1 MTNQSGSAFWTCAV
15 CGAMGSALDSSCPN
29 CGAVRGATAPAA
41 VPNPNPTSATPVTQ
55 SASSVSTAVQ
65 SLRAMTQNTLSP
77 TCPTCGATNSWT
89 NATCTSCGAALA
101 VTQAPTAPR
110 QRGVAIALAFLGG
123 IVGAQYFYMGRRAA
137 GVACVLMCWTGYSA
151 ALGFIEG
158 LRLLTLSDSEFAR
171 ECVG

>member
-15 CGAMGSALDSSCPN
+15 CGAMGSALDSSCPG
-29 CGAVRGATAPAA
+29 CGAARGTTASAATTQAAPTTT
-41 VPNPNPTSATPVTQ
+41 NPVTQ
-55 SASSVSTAVQ
+55 PVTVVSNAVQ
-65 SLRAMTQNTLSP
+65 SIRTLTANTLSP
-77 TCPTCGATNSWT
+77 TCPQCGATNSWT
-89 NATCTSCGAALA
+89 NATCASCGSALA